1 MAIDE
6 HLTEHARGAMIGLAI
21 GDALGMPTQS
31 MSAERIIEC
40 YGGPVR
46 RLMDAVPQQPIAPN
60 MKAGSVTDDT
70 EQAFVLAARLI
81 EDHGRIDNDAYAQ
94 DLLRWEAKMK
104 EKGSLDLL
112 GPSTKAALQALA
124 EGVDPELTGRFGTTN
139 GGAMRATPVGI
150 AFIPGNALAEEA
162 WRSCVV
168 THNTMQGIESTT
180 LVAAA
185 VSLAIAG
192 ERGFLSKALAFV
204 ESQPPRGNW
213 SAKASVVARVKM
225 FMEWAVREDGSMSDG
240 EFATILRRDC
250 GTSVEANESVA
261 AAFAIATRFFDK
273 PTEALCFA
281 ASLGG
286 DTDTIAAIT
295 GAWHGPD
302 GFDPDMRGQVLRQLK
317 DDDRL
322 DLDRTVAGLCALR
335 EREACDRHG
344 PRTRR
349 RNRLRGLR
357 IPQVEPAHRDP
368 GRRVDRPIQWPV
380 RVGRHRPGW
389 STLQGVVFTVCC
401 VISGA
406 VFGGALMWFV
416 QKALAKTGVLDRFE
430 SGKADVVA

>member
-112 GPSTKAALQALA
+112 GHPPRPLCRRWRK
-124 EGVDPELTGRFGTTN
+124 GRP
-139 GGAMRATPVGI
+139 GAYRTIRHHERRRHARH
-150 AFIPGNALAEEA
+150 PGRHRLHSRKRLAEEA

-213 SAKASVVARVKM
+213 SAKRPS
-225 FMEWAVREDGSMSDG
+225 S
-240 EFATILRRDC
+240 
-250 GTSVEANESVA
+250 
-261 AAFAIATRFFDK
+261 
-273 PTEALCFA
+273 
-281 ASLGG
+281 
-286 DTDTIAAIT
+286 
-295 GAWHGPD
+295 
-302 GFDPDMRGQVLRQLK
+302 
-317 DDDRL
+317 
-322 DLDRTVAGLCALR
+322 
-335 EREACDRHG
+335 
-344 PRTRR
+344 
-349 RNRLRGLR
+349 
-357 IPQVEPAHRDP
+357 PA
-368 GRRVDRPIQWPV
+368 
-380 RVGRHRPGW
+380 
-389 STLQGVVFTVCC
+389 
-401 VISGA
+401 
-406 VFGGALMWFV
+406 
-416 QKALAKTGVLDRFE
+416 
-430 SGKADVVA
+430 

>member
-1 MAIDE
+1 MLRRTGPQVDGRRATTADRAE
-6 HLTEHARGAMIGLAI
+6 YEGRLGDRRHGTGL
-21 GDALGMPTQS
+21 
-31 MSAERIIEC
+31 
-40 YGGPVR
+40 
-46 RLMDAVPQQPIAPN
+46 
-60 MKAGSVTDDT
+60 
-70 EQAFVLAARLI
+70 VLAARLI

-124 EGVDPELTGRFGTTN
+124 EGIDPELTGRFGTTN
-139 GGAMRATPVGI
+139 GGAMRATPVASPSFPETLGRGGL
-150 AFIPGNALAEEA
+150 AFLRGDAQ
-162 WRSCVV
+162 
-168 THNTMQGIESTT
+168 HH
-180 LVAAA
+180 
-185 VSLAIAG
+185 AG
-192 ERGFLSKALAFV
+192 HRIDHAGGRRREPRHRGGARLLSKALAFV

-295 GAWHGPD
+295 GAMLGAWHGPD

-335 EREACDRHG
+335 EREA
-344 PRTRR
+344 
-349 RNRLRGLR
+349 
-357 IPQVEPAHRDP
+357 
-368 GRRVDRPIQWPV
+368 
-380 RVGRHRPGW
+380 
-389 STLQGVVFTVCC
+389 
-401 VISGA
+401 
-406 VFGGALMWFV
+406 
-416 QKALAKTGVLDRFE
+416 
-430 SGKADVVA
+430 

>member
-46 RLMDAVPQQPIAPN
+46 RLMDAVPQQSIAPN

-295 GAWHGPD
+295 GAMLGAWHGPD

-335 EREACDRHG
+335 EREA
-344 PRTRR
+344 
-349 RNRLRGLR
+349 
-357 IPQVEPAHRDP
+357 
-368 GRRVDRPIQWPV
+368 
-380 RVGRHRPGW
+380 
-389 STLQGVVFTVCC
+389 
-401 VISGA
+401 
-406 VFGGALMWFV
+406 
-416 QKALAKTGVLDRFE
+416 
-430 SGKADVVA
+430 

>member
-6 HLTEHARGAMIGLAI
+6 RLMKHARGAMIGLAI

-31 MSAERIIEC
+31 MSAEQIIEC

-60 MKAGSVTDDT
+60 MRAGSVTDDT

-295 GAWHGPD
+295 GAMLGAWHGPD

-335 EREACDRHG
+335 ERE
-344 PRTRR
+344 
-349 RNRLRGLR
+349 
-357 IPQVEPAHRDP
+357 V
-368 GRRVDRPIQWPV
+368 
-380 RVGRHRPGW
+380 
-389 STLQGVVFTVCC
+389 
-401 VISGA
+401 
-406 VFGGALMWFV
+406 
-416 QKALAKTGVLDRFE
+416 
-430 SGKADVVA
+430 